1 MELVERPLD
10 GDDVR
15 IWAEPGGPI
24 MLRAVA
30 SYGDP
35 VELNETEARA
45 IADVLLRLAKRIES
59 E

>member
-1 MELVERPLD
+1 MEPVEHPLAD
-10 GDDVR
+10 DDVR
-15 IWAEPGGPI
+15 VWAEPGGPI
-24 MLRAVA
+24 MLRAVT